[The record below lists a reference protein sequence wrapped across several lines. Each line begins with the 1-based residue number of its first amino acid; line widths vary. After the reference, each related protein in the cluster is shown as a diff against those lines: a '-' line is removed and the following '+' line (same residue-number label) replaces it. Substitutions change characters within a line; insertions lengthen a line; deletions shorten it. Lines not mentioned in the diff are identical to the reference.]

1 MKKRKWLRW
10 TLFGIVLSFFVAS
23 FIFVVL
29 TYKMIDKKTPNHAYI
44 KNILGL
50 SFFSIST
57 ALLLSSVFYIVVKSV
72 NEKNISLKKR
82 LDTWS
87 EVSFNVSQL
96 GSEISDEIPIGIIVT
111 SSDGTCEWVNKNIVD
126 IFGDDVKGKNIN
138 QLDQSLE
145 GITDSKED
153 TFIISYKEKKYEIKK
168 KIQTNSYYFYD
179 VSEREKT
186 KERYQN
192 KIATVAMISLD
203 NFEQSIQALDVAVQ
217 STVRGSFFAAI
228 SDWATRYHCF
238 LKTFGNEKMIL
249 IFYKEELNKMIKD
262 NFDIL
267 EQIRNI
273 SFKNNIL
280 VTLSMGIA
288 SWDLNFD
295 EVSLYAQ
302 NAIELAEKRGGDQV
316 VVNIQNEKIQYF
328 GAKIV
333 QENIDSKVKARVK
346 AENLRKLVNQSSTV
360 FVMGHYNSDTDSYAA
375 MLSVYS
381 MIKADGKDNV
391 YMILEKEKLDQT
403 VYKIS
408 RIVENEF
415 PSILNDQLI
424 TSQALEII
432 DQNSFLIVVDTQNK
446 NLVSSPEV
454 FNACINKAVIDHHR
468 ATDESFSGIF
478 EYLETTSS
486 STSELLVELQEFYT
500 SKKAKMNPL
509 LASVL
514 YSGILVDTNNFAYRT
529 GSRTF
534 EAAAKLREYG
544 ADINM
549 VRKWIRKD
557 MDRLFKINDLIS
569 KAEILFDGK
578 IAITKSEEV
587 VPDNVLAAQ
596 VADELLQIDK
606 VEASFAVVNIGDDNV
621 AISARSLGQI
631 NVQIIMEQLGGGG
644 HFSAAAAK
652 FTNKN
657 INDII
662 YELKK
667 CLENEF
673 ENEGVIMK
681 IILLEEVK
689 NKGKKDDVV
698 EVPMGYA
705 TYLIKNN
712 LAIEATP
719 DALLKLENDKKA
731 KKEAE
736 EKKVEMIKKLQ
747 SEIESKSVVVKV
759 QIGNDGRMFGSVTV
773 KEIVEEFQ
781 KQNKIILDKRKVR
794 LQSDITGVGIY
805 VALVDLY
812 PGIQAKFNVNVM
824 EI

>member
-1 MKKRKWLRW
+1 MKKRKWIRW
-10 TLFGIVLSFFVAS
+10 TLFGVALSFFIAS
-23 FIFVVL
+23 FIFTIL
-29 TYKMIDKKTPNHAYI
+29 TYKMIDKSAPNNAYL
-44 KNILGL
+44 KNVLGL
-50 SFFSIST
+50 VFLTLTAAFLLGSI
-57 ALLLSSVFYIVVKSV
+57 FYIIIKSV
-72 NEKNISLKKR
+72 NEKNVYLKKR

-87 EVSFNVSQL
+87 DVSFHISEL
-96 GSEISDEIPIGIIVT
+96 GSEISEELPIGIIVT
-111 SSDGTCEWVNKNIVD
+111 SSDGICEWVNKMITN
-126 IFGDDVKGKNIN
+126 IFGDDIKGKNIN
-138 QLDQSLE
+138 QIDPSLN
-145 GITDSKED
+145 GITEDKND
-153 TFIISYKEKKYEIKK
+153 TFIISYKGKKYEIKK
-168 KIQTNSYYFYD
+168 KIQNNSYFFYD
-179 VSEREKT
+179 VSERENI

-192 KIATVAMISLD
+192 KIATVAMLSLD

-228 SDWATRYHCF
+228 SDWAARYHCF

-249 IFYKEELNKMIKD
+249 TFYKEELDKMIGD

-273 SFKNNIL
+273 SYKNKIL

-316 VVNIQNEKIQYF
+316 VVNIQNKKIQYF

-346 AENLRKLVNQSSTV
+346 AENLRKLVNQASTV

-391 YMILEKEKLDQT
+391 YMIVEKEKLDQT

-408 RIVENEF
+408 QIVENEF

-432 DQNSFLIVVDTQNK
+432 DQNSLLIVVDTQNK

-454 FNACINKAVIDHHR
+454 FNACANKAVIDHHR
-468 ATDESFSGIF
+468 ATDESFLGIF

-529 GSRTF
+529 GVRTF
-534 EAAAKLREYG
+534 EAAGKLREYG
-544 ADINM
+544 ADINA

-569 KAEILFDGK
+569 KAEILFGGK

-606 VEASFAVVNIGDDNV
+606 VEASFAIVNTVNNEV
-621 AISARSLGQI
+621 AISARSLGQV

-644 HFSAAAAK
+644 HFGAAAAK
-652 FTNKN
+652 FKDKE
-657 INDII
+657 INEVVS
-662 YELKK
+662 ELKK
-667 CLENEF
+667 CLESEF
-673 ENEGVIMK
+673 ENEGAIMK
-681 IILLEEVK
+681 IILLDEVK

-712 LAIEATP
+712 LAIEATSE
-719 DALLKLENDKKA
+719 ALEKLENDKTA
-731 KKEAE
+731 RKEAE
-736 EKKVEMIKKLQ
+736 LKKVEMIKKLQ
-747 SEIESKSVVVKV
+747 EEIESKSVVVKV
-759 QIGNDGRMFGSVTV
+759 QTGNDGRMFGSVTV

-781 KQNKIILDKRKVR
+781 KQNKIILDKRKVK
-794 LQSDITGVGIY
+794 LQSDITGIGIY
-805 VALVDLY
+805 IALVDLY

>member
-1 MKKRKWLRW
+1 
-10 TLFGIVLSFFVAS
+10 
-23 FIFVVL
+23 
-29 TYKMIDKKTPNHAYI
+29 
-44 KNILGL
+44 
-50 SFFSIST
+50 
-57 ALLLSSVFYIVVKSV
+57 
-72 NEKNISLKKR
+72 
-82 LDTWS
+82 
-87 EVSFNVSQL
+87 
-96 GSEISDEIPIGIIVT
+96 
-111 SSDGTCEWVNKNIVD
+111 
-126 IFGDDVKGKNIN
+126 
-138 QLDQSLE
+138 
-145 GITDSKED
+145 
-153 TFIISYKEKKYEIKK
+153 
-168 KIQTNSYYFYD
+168 
-179 VSEREKT
+179 
-186 KERYQN
+186 
-192 KIATVAMISLD
+192 
-203 NFEQSIQALDVAVQ
+203 
-217 STVRGSFFAAI
+217 
-228 SDWATRYHCF
+228 
-238 LKTFGNEKMIL
+238 
-249 IFYKEELNKMIKD
+249 
-262 NFDIL
+262 
-267 EQIRNI
+267 
-273 SFKNNIL
+273 
-280 VTLSMGIA
+280 
-288 SWDLNFD
+288 
-295 EVSLYAQ
+295 
-302 NAIELAEKRGGDQV
+302 
-316 VVNIQNEKIQYF
+316 
-328 GAKIV
+328 
-333 QENIDSKVKARVK
+333 
-346 AENLRKLVNQSSTV
+346 
-360 FVMGHYNSDTDSYAA
+360 
-375 MLSVYS
+375 
-381 MIKADGKDNV
+381 
-391 YMILEKEKLDQT
+391 
-403 VYKIS
+403 
-408 RIVENEF
+408 
-415 PSILNDQLI
+415 
-424 TSQALEII
+424 
-432 DQNSFLIVVDTQNK
+432 
-446 NLVSSPEV
+446 
-454 FNACINKAVIDHHR
+454 
-468 ATDESFSGIF
+468 
-478 EYLETTSS
+478 
-486 STSELLVELQEFYT
+486 
-500 SKKAKMNPL
+500 
-509 LASVL
+509 
-514 YSGILVDTNNFAYRT
+514 
-529 GSRTF
+529 
-534 EAAAKLREYG
+534 
-544 ADINM
+544 
-549 VRKWIRKD
+549 

-747 SEIESKSVVVKV
+747 NEIESKSVVVKV

-781 KQNKIILDKRKVR
+781 KQNKIILDKRRVR